1 MSITLGR
8 QINKQHI
15 PLRPSFENHF
25 KSKTSADT
33 AAITP
38 MKVDFDAEVIFP
50 RCGQCANPTPHEKD
64 KMPYLIYH

>member
-1 MSITLGR
+1 MSIMLDR

-15 PLRPSFENHF
+15 PLRLSYENHF

-38 MKVDFDAEVIFP
+38 MKINTFLSEE
-50 RCGQCANPTPHEKD
+50 RYTKW
-64 KMPYLIYH
+64 LIILVTWSSKL